1 MLYAEG
7 TVTGVGFLTH
17 ADRELGVNPE
27 VFGNIIAVPNGCGW
41 WTERNG
47 LTLISKDDAQGRFD
61 AYIDAK
67 IASYDPDPDPW
78 RYHPERTVPVRRTL
92 P

>member
-7 TVTGVGFLTH
+7 TANGITLSH
-17 ADRELGVNPE
+17 EDRELGVKPK
-27 VFGNIIAVPNGCGW
+27 VFGNIIAVPDGCGW

-47 LTLISKDDAQGRFD
+47 LTLISKDDAQALYDTYMDGRIAAWDSSVNNPVD
-61 AYIDAK
+61 AMQIPTPA
-67 IASYDPDPDPW
+67 
-78 RYHPERTVPVRRTL
+78 RQTL